1 MTDEERA
8 HPDNGIWLCPS
19 CHTTVDK
26 NNGGDFS
33 APLLREWKRNHELMI
48 KELILTHRSPLP
60 MLRVFATEGKIAQQ
74 VIDTLEKHGALFV
87 DYGMEYPQHV
97 IASVD
102 KLRGELSIIA
112 RRIKYDSELKQLIK
126 DLGADC
132 REFMN
137 RTSNIQ
143 GTDWHEL
150 QTLRS
155 RVGVRIFRLVDDYGC
170 VVRGPLHQLIPTF
183 RAVSTG

>member
-1 MTDEERA
+1 
-8 HPDNGIWLCPS
+8 
-19 CHTTVDK
+19 
-26 NNGGDFS
+26 
-33 APLLREWKRNHELMI
+33 
-48 KELILTHRSPLP
+48 
-60 MLRVFATEGKIAQQ
+60 
-74 VIDTLEKHGALFV
+74 LFV

-112 RRIKYDSELKQLIK
+112 RRIKYDSELKQLTK